1 MLYTKTKDNIQIYLY
16 YLVNGKSMDIK
27 QRIDELRIKKGWS
40 LSRLALEI
48 GVSDNTVYS
57 WYNEKKYQP
66 SGKTIEDICNVFN
79 ITLAEFYSDIDFDKL
94 TSKEIVLL
102 EAFRNVS
109 DEDKQRVIEIVKLFE
124 NKQNK

>member
-57 WYNEKKYQP
+57 WYNKKKYQP
-66 SGKTIEDICNVFN
+66 SRKTIEDICNVFN